1 MASSKKFLK
10 NIKNI
15 KNEHILA
22 IIGFVFLV
30 YALHQYSN
38 NKNIFKLGMGN
49 NNDQIKTPSLA
60 SNPIMPTRPI
70 PNKNATSKSSGSV
83 QPSQPTT
90 NTMKGSPI
98 NGSTNIS
105 RGTNQSEASTLLPG
119 GNGSTNPI
127 VNDDVRRQVSSSP
140 NRNASLDLRKDPPIP
155 TNPNVSPWMISNI
168 SRPID
173 YKAVDITSN

>member
-38 NKNIFKLGMGN
+38 NKNIFKLGMN

-60 SNPIMPTRPI
+60 SNPPI
-70 PNKNATSKSSGSV
+70 PKKNATSKSSGSV
-83 QPSQPTT
+83 QPSLPTT
-90 NTMKGSPI
+90 STMTGSPI
-98 NGSTNIS
+98 NGSNNIS
-105 RGTNQSEASTLLPG
+105 SVASKQSSASSLLPS
-119 GNGSTNPI
+119 GNNNIDSY
-127 VNDDVRRQVSSSP
+127 VNNVVKPESSPP
-140 NRNASLDLRKDPPIP
+140 NRNASLDLRKDPKIP
-155 TNPNVSPWMISNI
+155 PVNVGPWMISNI
-168 SRPID
+168 SRPPD
-173 YKAVDITSN
+173 YKSVDITSN

>member
-49 NNDQIKTPSLA
+49 NDQRKTPSLA
-60 SNPIMPTRPI
+60 SNPIMPTPPI

-83 QPSQPTT
+83 QPSQPST

-105 RGTNQSEASTLLPG
+105 RGTNQSDASTLLPG
-119 GNGSTNPI
+119 GNGNTNPI
-127 VNDDVRRQVSSSP
+127 VNNVVKPESSPP

-155 TNPNVSPWMISNI
+155 TNQNVGPWMNSNT

-173 YKAVDITSN
+173 YKSVDITSN